1 MTKLYS
7 ISKKPLAII
16 FSSTCFK
23 KHQDF
28 LFEQP
33 SREEKPTLFF
43 YLPST
48 TNSSHV
54 INQVRENVSL
64 HPIDCPYID
73 CLMKLSN
80 NIQNQ
85 RRVCALTLRD
95 LEKCEN
101 AAETIWRFLKDAVEV
116 SNSNIVRNVNNLL
129 TDLTHNNNKNIT
141 WVGTMKQRVDYDKV
155 DNETLW
161 LLVTYL
167 IVICSYLSTY
177 GMIVLGTT

>member
-1 MTKLYS
+1 MQIVESFQALKNVLPLSWSNVSKKRHFFSYRYNKSKSTKLYS
-7 ISKKPLAII
+7 ISKKPLPII

-80 NIQNQ
+80 NIQKP
-85 RRVCALTLRD
+85 
-95 LEKCEN
+95 EKSLCPH
-101 AAETIWRFLKDAVEV
+101 T
-116 SNSNIVRNVNNLL
+116 
-129 TDLTHNNNKNIT
+129 
-141 WVGTMKQRVDYDKV
+141 
-155 DNETLW
+155 
-161 LLVTYL
+161 
-167 IVICSYLSTY
+167 
-177 GMIVLGTT
+177 